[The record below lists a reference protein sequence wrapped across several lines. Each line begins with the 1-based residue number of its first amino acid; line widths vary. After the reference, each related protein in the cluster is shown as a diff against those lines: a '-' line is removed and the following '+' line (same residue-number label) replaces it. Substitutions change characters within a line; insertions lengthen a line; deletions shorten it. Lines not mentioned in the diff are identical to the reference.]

1 MCSIA
6 VVCGNLVEGLESTH
20 AARVAAFALDAVAA
34 AATIVVDEDDPAAG
48 TVVIRAGFHT
58 GPVVASVVGRTN
70 PRYCLF
76 GALRDL
82 LRQPGK
88 PAQQPFRAC

>member
-1 MCSIA
+1 M
-6 VVCGNLVEGLESTH
+6 VCGNLIDGQAADH

-34 AATIVVDEDDPAAG
+34 ASTVVVDVDDPAAG
-48 TVVIRAGFHT
+48 TVLIRAGFHT

-76 GALRDL
+76 GASLTLSVRVL
-82 LRQPGK
+82 GASVPRLPLH
-88 PAQQPFRAC
+88 AC